1 MNTTII
7 SFRIA
12 INAKTNVHLGSY
24 DHNIRN
30 IAHLQL
36 IDLTAILDIYLKF
49 SILLC
54 NANAINSS
62 NSFLVLATNCLAF
75 GLFASNSASSHFCPS
90 ALSRMAKLTLNSS
103 PYINKC
109 ETSVKMISLPY
120 VLYHRNN
127 FEISVHC
134 ESSEVQ

>member
-1 MNTTII
+1 MGLNP
-7 SFRIA
+7 
-12 INAKTNVHLGSY
+12 V
-24 DHNIRN
+24 
-30 IAHLQL
+30 QL

-62 NSFLVLATNCLAF
+62 NSFLVLATNCLAL

-120 VLYHRNN
+120 VK
-127 FEISVHC
+127 
-134 ESSEVQ
+134 